1 MRPDQPMGVLRQ
13 IRCAA
18 GSAAPP
24 AFHGRRQPQVEGLTG
39 RTLRLNPAWVNPSG
53 EWRVGAR
60 PLFELLPG
68 GLCKRLKEERRKELV
83 CR

>member
-1 MRPDQPMGVLRQ
+1 
-13 IRCAA
+13 
-18 GSAAPP
+18 
-24 AFHGRRQPQVEGLTG
+24 VEGLTG